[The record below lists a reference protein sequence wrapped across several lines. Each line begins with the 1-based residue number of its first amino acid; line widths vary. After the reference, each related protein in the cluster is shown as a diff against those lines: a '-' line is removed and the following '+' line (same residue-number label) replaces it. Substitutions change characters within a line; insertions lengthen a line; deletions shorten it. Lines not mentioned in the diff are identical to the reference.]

1 MSKARIWRLSINLD
15 VFNAV
20 SASFYS
26 DEARALAFQGLSLGM
41 NDGIC
46 PSGAPEAFRLAF
58 EIGKA
63 AMQEA
68 KDHQECSAR
77 GGKSSAK
84 SRKEKSGS
92 AQPFRSDVEGGFEGG
107 FEVPIEGG
115 VEAIHKP
122 QATNLKPASDNPKS
136 PHKSPKGS
144 SPRSAS
150 SIPSFEDFETWAYK
164 EHPDWVSEARAF
176 YRQMASQDWITT
188 SGRQILNAKGT
199 FNTWLREGWIK
210 RIPPPAPRR
219 ELVGC

>member
-15 VFNAV
+15 VFNSV

-41 NDGIC
+41 NDGNC
-46 PSGAPEAFRLAF
+46 PAGAPEAFRLAF
-58 EIGKA
+58 DIGKA

-84 SRKEKSGS
+84 VRKEKNGS
-92 AQPFRSDVEGGFEGG
+92 AQPIRSDVEGGFEGG
-107 FEVPIEGG
+107 FEVPTEGG

-122 QATNLKPASDNPKS
+122 QATNVKPASDKPKAT
-136 PHKSPKGS
+136 PKPPKGGS
-144 SPRSAS
+144 VN
-150 SIPSFEDFETWAYK
+150 IPSFEDFETWSLQS
-164 EHPDWVSEARAF
+164 HPEWIREARAW

-188 SGRQILNAKGT
+188 SGRPVLNAKGT